1 MNRFYNI
8 SGVLSGLVGG
18 SILLVFFFFLHN
30 TIMIS
35 LLSGLAGFA
44 GTYTLLYAFKPKDE
58 LRFGLGNPVTE
69 EELNRTLKQGYDH
82 IKQLQYYET
91 QVRDP
96 EVKEKLDKI
105 TRSVRDIFVIF
116 KKDPKDIK
124 YARQFLSYYLDTTI
138 KIVQKYTALSAQH
151 VNSQQIKSTLLKAEN
166 MLDSIAVAF
175 EKQKEKLLSDDV
187 MDLDVEIQTLE
198 KTFNAED
205 LK

>member
-8 SGVLSGLVGG
+8 SGILSGLVGG
-18 SILLVFFFFLHN
+18 SILLLFFFFLHN
-30 TIMIS
+30 TIMVS
-35 LLSGLAGFA
+35 LLSGLAGFS
-44 GTYTLLYAFKPKDE
+44 GSYTLLYAFRPKDE
-58 LRFGLGNPVTE
+58 LRIDLGNPVTE
-69 EELNRTLKQGYDH
+69 EELNRTLKQGDAQ

-91 QVRDP
+91 QVSDP
-96 EVKEKLDKI
+96 DVKEKLDKI
-105 TRSVRDIFVIF
+105 TGSVRDIFVIF

-124 YARQFLSYYLDTTI
+124 HARQFLSYYLDTTI
-138 KIVQKYTALSAQH
+138 KIVQKYTALSAQN